1 MWADSFTTLPSLCML
16 PLFSFLLFTAIGD
29 PGIVAEAITAND
41 QIDETPQADFPSVSA
56 REASISE
63 RSGLWGFSFKVPFLC
78 HLGHNKCELKQK
90 CPENRRSWIFGCGSG
105 NVCCKPEPAIEDL
118 HVSLSEKPAPLT
130 GPPNETFQNPDDI
143 RAEVRESSRGAED
156 TIADDCEENGGE
168 CSGNCTDSLEN
179 SHWKCEEGRKCC
191 VSLD

>member
-105 NVCCKPEPAIEDL
+105 NVCCKP
-118 HVSLSEKPAPLT
+118 
-130 GPPNETFQNPDDI
+130 
-143 RAEVRESSRGAED
+143 
-156 TIADDCEENGGE
+156 ADDCEENGGE